1 MKLWLLLDLGARG
14 RSLGEQG
21 VEGRAEY
28 LRNRHC
34 DLGVVIA
41 VEREGIVLNSA
52 LWQHENC

>member
-14 RSLGEQG
+14 RSSGEQG

-34 DLGVVIA
+34 DLVIA